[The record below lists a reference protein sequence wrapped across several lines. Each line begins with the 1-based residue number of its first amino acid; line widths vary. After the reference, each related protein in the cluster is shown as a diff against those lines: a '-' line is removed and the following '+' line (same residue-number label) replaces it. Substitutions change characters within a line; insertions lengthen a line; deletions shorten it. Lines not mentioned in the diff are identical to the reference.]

1 MKTIKRTTSIVK
13 KVYEGLGNY
22 LSPSN
27 FTYLWSLGSMALFCL
42 LIQIIS
48 GLFLSMFY
56 KPDISMAF
64 SSIEYIQRELYYG
77 WLLRYIHM
85 NGASVFF
92 LIVYLHMAKHII
104 FGSYSY
110 PRQVLWISGMVI
122 FFLMM
127 ATAFMGYVLPW
138 GQMSLW
144 GATVITNIF
153 SAIPVVGLQFVYWL
167 WGGLSLENAT
177 LSRFYSLHFLLP
189 FVILSVAII
198 HLIFLHEFGSNN
210 PLGVISR
217 TDNITFY
224 LNYIIKDL
232 YSWVLLLLFFVFFVF
247 FSPNYFGHPDNYIFG
262 DFMVT
267 PTKIVPEW
275 YFLPLYAILRSV
287 PSKLGGLIVLVI
299 AILFFL
305 FWPFFI
311 GVFQLVR
318 NSFFKPFLKILLPLF
333 FFNLLFLGWI
343 GGQSVEPLYLFLGQ
357 LSIFAYF
364 FIFFLF
370 VLLNII
376 EFYII
381 FSYGFILKNI
391 NKC

>member
-1 MKTIKRTTSIVK
+1 M
-13 KVYEGLGNY
+13 
-22 LSPSN
+22 
-27 FTYLWSLGSMALFCL
+27 LWF
-42 LIQIIS
+42 
-48 GLFLSMFY
+48 
-56 KPDISMAF
+56 
-64 SSIEYIQRELYYG
+64 
-77 WLLRYIHM
+77 
-85 NGASVFF
+85 
-92 LIVYLHMAKHII
+92 
-104 FGSYSY
+104 
-110 PRQVLWISGMVI
+110 SGMVI

-153 SAIPVVGLQFVYWL
+153 SAIPLIGVDFVYWS
-167 WGGLSLENAT
+167 WGGLSVENAT
-177 LSRFYSLHFLLP
+177 LSRFYSLHFLFP
-189 FVILSVAII
+189 FIILAVVII
-198 HLIFLHEFGSNN
+198 HLVFLHEFGSNN
-210 PLGVISR
+210 PLGIISR

-232 YSWVLLLLFFVFFVF
+232 YSWILLLLFFAFFVF

-267 PTKIVPEW
+267 PTQIVPEW
-275 YFLPLYAILRSV
+275 YFSPLYAILRSV

-305 FWPFFI
+305 FWPFFL

-357 LSIFAYF
+357 LSIFVYF
-364 FIFFLF
+364 FIFFIF
-370 VLLNII
+370 VLVNVL

-381 FSYGFILKNI
+381 FSYGFISKNI
-391 NKC
+391 VKLQFKT